1 MANRDYSILDQR
13 FMEVNLSIEAQIA
26 DATHLQLQQYEN
38 LQSCFNEERSELL
51 VRTKELHELQNEA
64 VVRHENFVKLQN
76 DYNDLMRIKMEMQNQ
91 LETYKNLQL
100 IDRREES

>member
-1 MANRDYSILDQR
+1 MINFFFPFTQELDAMVEILIR
-13 FMEVNLSIEAQIA
+13 SLALSK
-26 DATHLQLQQYEN
+26 TKLN

-76 DYNDLMRIKMEMQNQ
+76 DYNDLLRIKMEMQNQ